1 MPDLFGSTAIPAG
14 SLLFRH
20 QQEVRRC
27 KRTSSLP
34 GDEPEDGTIGNANGA
49 LPFGISLPAKS
60 PPPNAAGESV
70 PIPVPDVS

>member
-1 MPDLFGSTAIPAG
+1 MLDLFGSTLIPAG
-14 SLLFRH
+14 SKLYRH

-34 GDEPEDGTIGNANGA
+34 GDEPEDGTIGNAGDA

-60 PPPNAAGESV
+60 HLTGAAEGYA

>member
-1 MPDLFGSTAIPAG
+1 MPDLFGSTVIPAG

-34 GDEPEDGTIGNANGA
+34 GDEPEDGMIGNASGV

-60 PPPNAAGESV
+60 LPTGAAEESV
-70 PIPVPDVS
+70 PIPVPDVN